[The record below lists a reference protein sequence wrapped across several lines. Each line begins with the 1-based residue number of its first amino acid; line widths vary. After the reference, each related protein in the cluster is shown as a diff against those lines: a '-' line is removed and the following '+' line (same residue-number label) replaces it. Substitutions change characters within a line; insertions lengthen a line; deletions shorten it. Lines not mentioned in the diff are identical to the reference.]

1 MILVVDLSW
10 KPHSLSCSE
19 FAGPVSTIV
28 GHAGGHPETV
38 HFSAINNGI
47 IGRAD
52 GIILCGTAL
61 EDNCFA
67 SRADEFSWL
76 LDVSVPVLGICAG
89 MQVLCKLFGGTI
101 YTGCEIGMTEISVV
115 KTDPLFHEEDVFM
128 AYELHSFA
136 SNPPEDWAI
145 TAVSDG
151 YVQAVHHPD
160 RPIFGL
166 MFHPEVRHEDLIMR
180 FLTLCR
186 EETAIR
192 VEK

>member
-1 MILVVDLSW
+1 MILIVDLSW

-28 GHAGGHPETV
+28 GNAGSQSKVV
-38 HFSAINNGI
+38 HFSEVDPRTIE
-47 IGRAD
+47 RSH

-61 EDNCFA
+61 MDNDFS
-67 SRADEFSWL
+67 SRTDEFSWIQ
-76 LDVSVPVLGICAG
+76 DSSVPVLGICAG
-89 MQVLCKLFGGTI
+89 MQVLCQIFGGTI
-101 YTGCEIGMTEISVV
+101 YPGCEIGMTEITVL
-115 KTDPLFHEEDVFM
+115 KTDPLFPEENAFR

-136 SNPPEDWAI
+136 SNPPEGWVI

-166 MFHPEVRHEDLIMR
+166 MFHPEVRHEDLIVR
-180 FLTLCR
+180 FLSLCHEGSGDR
-186 EETAIR
+186 E
-192 VEK
+192 